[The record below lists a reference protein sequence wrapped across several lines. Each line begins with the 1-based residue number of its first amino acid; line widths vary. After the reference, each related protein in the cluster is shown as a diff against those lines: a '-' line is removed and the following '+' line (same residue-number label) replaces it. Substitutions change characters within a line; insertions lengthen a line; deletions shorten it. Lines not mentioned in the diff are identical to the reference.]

1 MVERLDRRRELTSDF
16 VSYYILRGHEDF
28 LLCVF
33 MPAVCS
39 GSLMSVFLFEV
50 GLAENLD
57 VVIGWTNGGL
67 YFMVR

>member
-33 MPAVCS
+33 YASC
-39 GSLMSVFLFEV
+39 VFGKTDECVPF
-50 GLAENLD
+50 
-57 VVIGWTNGGL
+57 
-67 YFMVR
+67 